1 MLVELKSVTKDY
13 PMGELVYRALRG
25 LDLSIEKGEY
35 VAISGPSG
43 SGKST
48 LLHVIG
54 ALHRPTTGEAWFD
67 GEDLATLSRER
78 LARVRNRKIGFV
90 FQQFFLLP
98 RATALQNVE
107 VPMVYA
113 GVDRQGQERKAREAL
128 GRVGLADFAHHR
140 PTQLSG
146 GQAQRVALAR
156 ALVNSPQLVLADEP
170 TGNLDSRTSEEI
182 IELFDSLHREG
193 RTVAIVTHEAEI
205 ARRARREVVLRDGL
219 IAEDRHGAL

>member
-1 MLVELKSVTKDY
+1 
-13 PMGELVYRALRG
+13 MGEVAYRALRG
-25 LDLSIEKGEY
+25 IDLSIGKGEY
-35 VAISGPSG
+35 VAISGASG

-48 LLHVIG
+48 LLHVVG
-54 ALHRPTTGEAWFD
+54 ALHRPTSGEAWFD
-67 GEDLATLSRER
+67 GEDLGSLCRER
-78 LARVRNRKIGFV
+78 LARVRNQKIGFV

-113 GVDRQGQERKAREAL
+113 GVHRKERETRAREAL
-128 GRVGLADFAHHR
+128 VRVGLTEFTHHR

-182 IELFDSLHREG
+182 VGLFDSLHDEG
-193 RTVAIVTHEAEI
+193 RTVVVVTHEAEI
-205 ARRARREVVLRDGL
+205 ARRARREVVLRDGW
-219 IAEDRHGAL
+219 IAEDRRGAL

>member
-219 IAEDRHGAL
+219 IAEDRHGAP

>member
-1 MLVELKSVTKDY
+1 MLIELKDITKDY

-25 LDLSIEKGEY
+25 IALAIEKGEY
-35 VAISGPSG
+35 VAISGVSG

-48 LLHVIG
+48 LLHIIG

-67 GEDLATLSRER
+67 GENLASLSRER

-98 RATALQNVE
+98 RSTALQNVE

-113 GVDRQGQERKAREAL
+113 GVSRKDQEAKAREAL
-128 GRVGLADFAHHR
+128 GRVGLADFTHHR

-170 TGNLDSRTSEEI
+170 TGNLDSQTSEEI
-182 IELFDSLHREG
+182 IGLFDSLHSEG

-219 IAEDRHGAL
+219 VAEDRHGAL

>member
-1 MLVELKSVTKDY
+1 MLIELKHVTKDY

-25 LDLSIEKGEY
+25 VALAIERGEY
-35 VAISGPSG
+35 VAISGVSG

-48 LLHVIG
+48 LLHIIG

-67 GEDLATLSRER
+67 GENLASLSRER

-98 RATALQNVE
+98 RSTALQNVE

-113 GVDRQGQERKAREAL
+113 GVSRKDQETKAREAL
-128 GRVGLADFAHHR
+128 GRVGLADFTHHR
-140 PTQLSG
+140 PMQLSG

-156 ALVNSPQLVLADEP
+156 ALVNSPQLILADEP

-182 IELFDSLHREG
+182 IGLFDSLHREG

>member
-1 MLVELKSVTKDY
+1 MIELRNVTKDY

-25 LDLSIEKGEY
+25 IALAIDRGEY
-35 VAISGPSG
+35 VAISGASG

-54 ALHRPTTGEAWFD
+54 ALHRPTSGEAWFD
-67 GEDLATLSRER
+67 GENLATLSRER
-78 LARVRNRKIGFV
+78 LAGVRNRKIGFV

-98 RATALQNVE
+98 RSTALQNVE

-113 GVDRQGQERKAREAL
+113 GVSRKEQETKAREAL
-128 GRVGLADFAHHR
+128 ERVGLADFTHHR

-156 ALVNSPQLVLADEP
+156 ALVNVPQLILADEP
-170 TGNLDSRTSEEI
+170 TGNLDSQTSEEI
-182 IELFDSLHREG
+182 VDLFDSLHHEG

-205 ARRARREVVLRDGL
+205 ARRARREIVLRDGL
-219 IAEDRHGAL
+219 IAEDRHGAV